1 MSLLSTS
8 GRKVLIFNHIPKNV
22 CGLVELQL
30 KQKRIDEII
39 ALVVVDRRYDQ
50 QSEKILEKNIKTY
63 FGEDMR
69 VLVKKVS
76 SIPRTKNGKF
86 RQAILELEP

>member
-1 MSLLSTS
+1 
-8 GRKVLIFNHIPKNV
+8 V